1 MNVLQYS
8 ANADTIN
15 IIIHD
20 YALRKGAF
28 GLSRY
33 QIAGFS
39 VEIPDTSRTMCR
51 IAADYAVDPTGSPDI
66 TLSIDEHDMAQ
77 YMRQLPHASRDT
89 LEAQVYG
96 LSFFK
101 QQPDHGS
108 LSLHASALVMDG
120 GAYLFS
126 APSGTG
132 KSTHARLWQQRFGD
146 RVTVIND
153 DKPALRI
160 VDGVCHAFGT
170 PWCGK
175 HQINANISAPLKALV
190 FLKRGDRNDIRRLS
204 GKEVFGRVLEQ
215 CLCVINTPGQ
225 MMNLMDILD
234 KLLRTTPVY
243 ELACTIDEQA
253 AQLVYDTVNKE

>member
-1 MNVLQYS
+1 MLLQYKG
-8 ANADTIN
+8 I
-15 IIIHD
+15 
-20 YALRKGAF
+20 YAKKEVR

-39 VEIPDTSRTMCR
+39 IEIPDTSRRMAR
-51 IAADYAVDPTGSPDI
+51 IAADYRVEPDGPPDMV
-66 TLSIDEHDMAQ
+66 LSIDEDEMVR
-77 YMRQLPHASRDT
+77 YRQQFPDATRDAM
-89 LEAQVYG
+89 ESQAYG
-96 LSFFK
+96 ISFFK

-108 LSLHASALVMDG
+108 LSFHASAIMMDG

-132 KSTHARLWQQRFGD
+132 KSTHTRLWQRRFGTD

-170 PWCGK
+170 PWSGK
-175 HQINANISAPLKALV
+175 HQINANASAPLKAIV
-190 FLKRGDRNDIRRLS
+190 FLVRGSENRIRRLN
-204 GKEVFGRVLEQ
+204 GRETFARVLEQ
-215 CLCVINTPGQ
+215 CLCVIRTPVQ
-225 MMNLMDILD
+225 MMNLMELLD
-234 KLLRTTPVY
+234 RMLSTTPVY

-253 AQLVYDTVNKE
+253 AQLVYDTVNKETQEER

>member
-1 MNVLQYS
+1 M
-8 ANADTIN
+8 I
-15 IIIHD
+15 
-20 YALRKGAF
+20 

-33 QIAGFS
+33 RIAGFS
-39 VEIPDTSRTMCR
+39 IEIPDTSETMR
-51 IAADYAVDPTGSPDI
+51 RMAADYAIEPIASPDI
-66 TLSIDEHDMAQ
+66 TLSIDEQDMVQ
-77 YMRQLPHASRDT
+77 YMQQQPQMSRDA
-89 LEAQVYG
+89 LEAQAYG
-96 LSFFK
+96 VSFFR

-108 LSLHASALVMDG
+108 LSFHASALRMDG

-132 KSTHARLWQQRFGD
+132 KSTHTRLWKRRFGD

-170 PWCGK
+170 PWSGK
-175 HQINANISAPLKALV
+175 HQINANISAPLKAIV
-190 FLKRGDRNDIRRLS
+190 FLKRGDENRIRRLN
-204 GKEVFGRVLEQ
+204 GNEAFGRVLEQ
-215 CLCVINTPGQ
+215 CLCLIHTPQQ
-225 MMNLMDILD
+225 MMNLMDTLD

-253 AQLVYDTVNKE
+253 AQLVYDTVNKETQEER